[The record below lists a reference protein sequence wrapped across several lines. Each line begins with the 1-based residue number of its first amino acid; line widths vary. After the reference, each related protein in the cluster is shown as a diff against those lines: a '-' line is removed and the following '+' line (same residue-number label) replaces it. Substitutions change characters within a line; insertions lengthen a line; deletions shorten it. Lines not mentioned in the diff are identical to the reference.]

1 MKSTDMQHLG
11 LGNIP
16 ATVGL
21 TKSNLMHSA
30 KLGVGAAAG
39 ITLTNLLLSK
49 VLVKGGQPMVPM
61 AYSPLAVALGGIALG
76 ALTKKFARGLLK
88 GFAEDLGDGMIAGT
102 VGSAVFSYVER
113 YTAPAAAVQAVVAEN
128 AELQGYGPQ
137 AGSAGVGRAFAS
149 GLAGLNGGA
158 RQLAGATIAM
168 EDSGP
173 MSGEGLGAVAF
184 EDINAGAYVS

>member
-21 TKSNLMHSA
+21 IKSNLMHSA

-49 VLVKGGQPMVPM
+49 VLVKNGQPIVPVKW
-61 AYSPLAVALGGIALG
+61 SPLAVALGGIALG
-76 ALTKKFARGLLK
+76 ALTKKFGARFLRGT
-88 GFAEDLGDGMIAGT
+88 AEDLADGMIAGT
-102 VGSAVFSYVER
+102 VGSAVFSYVEK

-168 EDSGP
+168 EDVAP
-173 MSGEGLGAVAF
+173 MGALGAVAF
-184 EDINAGAYVS
+184 EDVGAGAYVS